1 VAVKRFELEQV
12 LKYRVEVER
21 MRTQEFADARR
32 NFEHAS
38 DRLSREEAQVESLSM
53 EYCQRHGELNCI
65 EEMRLYADFFARK
78 RCEIK
83 DQQERVNQL
92 GRVMSDQRDILL
104 EAAKDKK
111 VLESLK
117 DRKVREF
124 RQAMDQKEQ
133 IFMDEIAVQKRGGS
147 SR

>member
-1 VAVKRFELEQV
+1 VAVLRFELEQV
-12 LKYRVEVER
+12 LKYRVDVER
-21 MRTQEFADARR
+21 MRTQDFVDARR

-38 DRLSREEAQVESLSM
+38 DQLSREEEHVASLS
-53 EYCQRHGELNCI
+53 EEFCQRHGELNCI
-65 EEMRLYADFFARK
+65 EELRLYADFFERK
-78 RCEIK
+78 RYEIK
-83 DQQERVNQL
+83 DQQERVNNL
-92 GRVMSDQRDILL
+92 GLVVSNKRDILL

-117 DRKVREF
+117 DRKAREF

-133 IFMDEIAVQKRGGS
+133 TFMDEIAVQEKGRG